1 MIHFGII
8 LAPLFIIL
16 LIAVI
21 SIAESFPTVFPPF
34 LSNGSR
40 KFNDCVWLRR
50 IAGYLTI
57 LLLTFSNLG
66 DMVTSPEIFP
76 ITVRGHLNESF
87 VSEITYPTRTC
98 IFPSYFSNYAV
109 LILIAA
115 SIVSQLS
122 HISKIV
128 LMTLITGKFIFHK
141 INYSR
146 LK

>member
-57 LLLTFSNLG
+57 LLLTFSNLS
-66 DMVTSPEIFP
+66 DMVSFKHMLTIF
-76 ITVRGHLNESF
+76 SF
-87 VSEITYPTRTC
+87 
-98 IFPSYFSNYAV
+98 
-109 LILIAA
+109 
-115 SIVSQLS
+115 
-122 HISKIV
+122 
-128 LMTLITGKFIFHK
+128 
-141 INYSR
+141 
-146 LK
+146 